1 MKNMKS
7 DEKTVQ
13 AYQVGDIVRTTESF
27 GPNPVGSMGIV
38 YETYPD
44 NGVPE
49 SEIVSILLT
58 NGHDIGSFNQ
68 AEQTESLTWLAHVD
82 IAYAYSSPSQLMTD
96 FRDGYFNQAFAEA
109 RAVADQVGVSSL
121 A

>member
-1 MKNMKS
+1 MKS

-13 AYQVGDIVRTTESF
+13 AYQVGDIVRTTDSF
-27 GPNPVGSMGIV
+27 GPNPAGSIGIV

-49 SEIVSILLT
+49 SEIVSILLI

-68 AEQTESLTWLAHVD
+68 AEQTESLTRLAHVD
-82 IAYAYSSPSQLMTD
+82 IAYAYSSPNQLMTD